1 MNAQSLCVN
10 EPIFFPCGQV
20 NPHCMGNSSLAVW
33 RGLVLTPRMHQEIK
47 LTREVPAI
55 QIPSGDALS
64 LPAGTAV
71 YITQRLG
78 GTYTV
83 ATSQGLAR
91 ISSQDADALGVN
103 VEEEQKKQLEVVRLK
118 DAPLEEQVW
127 TQLKAV
133 YDPEIPVDIVN
144 LGLVYDCAIEEIDRK
159 IVVTVKMTLT
169 APGCGMGPV
178 IAADAQAQ
186 IMTLEGVDDARVEL
200 VWDPAWNQEMI
211 SEEGK
216 MKLGMI

>member
-1 MNAQSLCVN
+1 MIAHFSQAGSLGR
-10 EPIFFPCGQV
+10 IFLS
-20 NPHCMGNSSLAVW
+20 GNSSLAARRW
-33 RGLVLTPRMHQEIK
+33 LVLTSRMQQEIM
-47 LTREVPAI
+47 LTREVIAI
-55 QIPSGDALS
+55 QIPSGDTLH

-71 YITQRLG
+71 YLTQRLG
-78 GTYTV
+78 GTFTV

-103 VEEEQKKQLEVVRLK
+103 VDEDKTQQA
-118 DAPLEEQVW
+118 DAVMLRDGPLEDQVW
-127 TQLKAV
+127 SQLKGV

-144 LGLVYDCAIEEIDRK
+144 LGLVYDCRIEEIGGQT
-159 IVVTVKMTLT
+159 VVTVKMTLT

-178 IAADAQAQ
+178 IAADAQAK
-186 IMTLEGVDDARVEL
+186 IMMIEGIDDARVEL